1 MFGPPSNNG
10 AGLRFYEKVVTR
22 LHRRV
27 RLSILLRVFKS
38 ESVLDG
44 GQGSDTHTNSAR
56 SEAKIGQNDVWLLAL
71 EKVCRVKGEKKESR
85 PELDTNQS

>member
-1 MFGPPSNNG
+1 MP
-10 AGLRFYEKVVTR
+10 
-22 LHRRV
+22 
-27 RLSILLRVFKS
+27 ILLRVFKS
-38 ESVLDG
+38 ESVLAT

-71 EKVCRVKGEKKESR
+71 EKVCRVKAEKKEPW